1 MNEYEDI
8 KLPDWNRYFP
18 RELEYYTNAS
28 RRDLFCRFK
37 LSQIYQ
43 DYCLAR
49 ANCIFADSRTNYGDL
64 DYKGMNKVWLRKMFL
79 QNALVY
85 FNICIDLSWV
95 MVYFFCVIDDNS
107 NLKISQHEIDKIEKN
122 VREKTLY
129 KELDKK
135 INNANGTDK
144 TMYQNLK
151 DLIEDFMENRI
162 PEDFREDYNE
172 LKHRK
177 AFNIIGVP
185 QDQVSF
191 FNNSNILVL
200 KNKEFDIDKYSSKMK
215 EFAKEFCNYIDE
227 IIELIIKPNQDEKSQ
242 DNNLE

>member
-1 MNEYEDI
+1 MCGNGIAKITDMWLNNEKEC
-8 KLPDWNRYFP
+8 
-18 RELEYYTNAS
+18 
-28 RRDLFCRFK
+28 CRFK

-64 DYKGMNKVWLRKMFL
+64 DYKEMNKVWLRKMFL

-95 MVYFFCVIDDNS
+95 MVYFFCVIDDN
-107 NLKISQHEIDKIEKN
+107 
-122 VREKTLY
+122 

-185 QDQVSF
+185 QDHVSF
-191 FNNSNILVL
+191 FTIV
-200 KNKEFDIDKYSSKMK
+200 IY
-215 EFAKEFCNYIDE
+215 
-227 IIELIIKPNQDEKSQ
+227 
-242 DNNLE
+242 